1 MNVLE
6 AQRMF
11 WDAKVYHY
19 IQMFEYGRD
28 SEEQF
33 INNMLRMGFTEED
46 MDEALQ
52 I

>member
-19 IQMFEYGRD
+19 IQ
-28 SEEQF
+28 EQF